1 MTSSVAAADLD
12 RASPLESPPTGFQKV
27 VANGSR
33 GCCPS
38 FASPWRPSFGFSVDL
53 SPSVPVVAAVSATS
67 GEGLGGGYCTPP
79 NRRDVSE
86 ANSFFLLRFRSNF
99 RVIHRLGLC
108 FKCSVCSCVPR
119 ARSLYAPPRK
129 VRNSTAKV
137 RNSTAKVRNSTAKV
151 KQKQL
156 DYSPLKVR
164 NSGLKV
170 KQKQLDES
178 PLKVRNSTAKGESK
192 NSLTNH

>member
-12 RASPLESPPTGFQKV
+12 GASYLEFPPTGLREGCCERFPWLLPV
-27 VANGSR
+27 VRLPLETVFWFFGGFVAVRSR
-33 GCCPS
+33 GRCRLR
-38 FASPWRPSFGFSVDL
+38 A
-53 SPSVPVVAAVSATS
+53 S

-79 NRRDVSE
+79 NHRDVSE
-86 ANSFFLLRFRSNF
+86 ANSFSLLRFRSNF

-129 VRNSTAKV
+129 VRNS
-137 RNSTAKVRNSTAKV
+137 
-151 KQKQL
+151 
-156 DYSPLKVR
+156 
-164 NSGLKV
+164 GLKV

-178 PLKVRNSTAKGESK
+178 LIERS
-192 NSLTNH
+192 